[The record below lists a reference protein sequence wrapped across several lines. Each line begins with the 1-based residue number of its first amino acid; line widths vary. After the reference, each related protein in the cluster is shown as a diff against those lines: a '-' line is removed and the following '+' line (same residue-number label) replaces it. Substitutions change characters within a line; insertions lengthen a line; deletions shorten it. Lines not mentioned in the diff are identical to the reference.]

1 MMGSIPLLVLCF
13 SFTLIAAMAATASDN
28 NTISGSRPSEISIG
42 ALFTFNSTIGRA
54 AKLAIELAVEDVNKN
69 SSVLAGTR
77 LRLFTQ
83 DTNCSG
89 FLGTMEVKLLAI
101 AALQLIG
108 KNVVAMI
115 GPQSSGIAHVISHA
129 VNELHVPL
137 LTFAAT
143 DPTLSPLQYPY
154 LIRTTQSDD
163 FQMNAIADIISNYGW
178 REVIAIFVDDDYGR
192 GGITALDDAL
202 AKKRSKISYKASFS
216 PNADTSVLNDLLVK
230 VNLLE
235 SRVYVVHVNPDS
247 GLMIFSV
254 AKSIG
259 MMGSGYVW
267 IASDWLA
274 SVLDSTVPINP
285 DTMDLIQG
293 AIVLRQHTAYSDL
306 QRAFTTRWSNM
317 VQNGNTTSSLNTY
330 ALYAYDSV
338 WLLAHALD
346 RFLYEGQKIS
356 FSDDPRLRDT
366 NGSSLHLTA
375 LKYFD
380 SGDKLLKQL
389 LLTDFTGVTGHVKFN
404 SDGNLIHP
412 AYDILNILGPVP
424 RRLGFWSNY
433 SGLSVVAPEVLY
445 GKPPNTS
452 TSSQQLH
459 SVIWPGDTTTIPRG
473 WVFPNNGKPLRIGV
487 PYRTSYKEFV
497 TKDNGPDGVKGYC
510 IDVFKAAVNLLPYPV
525 PYSIILFG
533 DGLKNPNYNDLVEKV
548 YHNYFDAAVGDISI
562 VTNRTRIVDFT
573 QPYIESGLVIVAP
586 VKERT
591 SSAWA
596 FLKPFTIQMWGVTG
610 AFFLFVGAVVWIL
623 EHRTNTEFRGSPRQQ
638 LMTIFWFSFS
648 TMFFAHRENTGSTL
662 GRFVLI
668 IWLFVVLII
677 NSSYTA
683 SLTSILTVQQLSSR
697 IQGLDSLISSSEPI
711 GYQVGSFAK
720 NYMME
725 ELNIAES
732 RLVSLNNPEAYA
744 RALELGPKN
753 GGVAAIVDEL
763 PYIELFLSNN
773 CKYTTVGQEFT
784 KSGWGFAFPRDSPLA
799 VDLSTAILT
808 LSENGDLQRIH
819 DKWLAHTGC
828 SSQDNEIDSNRL
840 SLGSFWGL
848 FLICGLA
855 CLLALIVF
863 FTRIFCQYS
872 KYSSQDDIGSFE
884 PERSFRRP
892 TRLTSIKDLISFVD
906 KKEEE
911 VKCAIKRKSS
921 DKQQQSS
928 QVTNEHSISP
938 A

>member
-1 MMGSIPLLVLCF
+1 MMASIPLLVLCF
-13 SFTLIAAMAATASDN
+13 SFTLIAAMAATAIDN

-54 AKLAIELAVEDVNKN
+54 AKLAIELAVDDVNKN

-77 LRLFTQ
+77 LRLFAQ

-89 FLGTMEVKLLAI
+89 FLGSIE
-101 AALQLIG
+101 ALQLIE
-108 KNVVAMI
+108 KNVAAII
-115 GPQSSGIAHVISHA
+115 GPQSSAIAHVISHA
-129 VNELHVPL
+129 VNEFHVPL

-178 REVIAIFVDDDYGR
+178 REVVAIFVDDDYGR

-216 PNADTSVLNDLLVK
+216 PNADASVLNDLLVK
-230 VNLLE
+230 VNLME

-254 AKSIG
+254 AKSLG

-274 SVLDSTVPINP
+274 SVIDSAVTINT
-285 DTMDLIQG
+285 DTTDLIQG
-293 AIVLRQHTAYSDL
+293 AIVLRQHTADSDL
-306 QRAFTTRWSNM
+306 KRAFTSRWSNM

-346 RFLYEGQKIS
+346 RFLYEGQNIS
-356 FSDDPRLRDT
+356 FSDDPRLHDT

-445 GKPPNTS
+445 GKTPNTSS

-473 WVFPNNGKPLRIGV
+473 WVFPNNGKSLRIGV

-525 PYSIILFG
+525 PYSVILFG

-548 YHNYFDAAVGDISI
+548 YQNV
-562 VTNRTRIVDFT
+562 
-573 QPYIESGLVIVAP
+573 
-586 VKERT
+586 
-591 SSAWA
+591 SA
-596 FLKPFTIQMWGVTG
+596 
-610 AFFLFVGAVVWIL
+610 
-623 EHRTNTEFRGSPRQQ
+623 
-638 LMTIFWFSFS
+638 
-648 TMFFAHRENTGSTL
+648 
-662 GRFVLI
+662 
-668 IWLFVVLII
+668 
-677 NSSYTA
+677 
-683 SLTSILTVQQLSSR
+683 
-697 IQGLDSLISSSEPI
+697 
-711 GYQVGSFAK
+711 
-720 NYMME
+720 
-725 ELNIAES
+725 
-732 RLVSLNNPEAYA
+732 
-744 RALELGPKN
+744 
-753 GGVAAIVDEL
+753 
-763 PYIELFLSNN
+763 
-773 CKYTTVGQEFT
+773 
-784 KSGWGFAFPRDSPLA
+784 SPL
-799 VDLSTAILT
+799 TYCCLT
-808 LSENGDLQRIH
+808 
-819 DKWLAHTGC
+819 
-828 SSQDNEIDSNRL
+828 
-840 SLGSFWGL
+840 
-848 FLICGLA
+848 FLW
-855 CLLALIVF
+855 
-863 FTRIFCQYS
+863 
-872 KYSSQDDIGSFE
+872 
-884 PERSFRRP
+884 
-892 TRLTSIKDLISFVD
+892 SI
-906 KKEEE
+906 
-911 VKCAIKRKSS
+911 
-921 DKQQQSS
+921 
-928 QVTNEHSISP
+928 
-938 A
+938 